1 MGRILLA
8 VHVLL
13 FLAPSILAFLPSR
26 LELSRPRSPPAY
38 AQADGDSRTQEI
50 DLSPLELCEENVAL
64 ALEECKETMGT
75 MFGNSEENLR
85 VGITGDVELVDIDGP
100 TVIIG
105 LKVPARP

>member
-64 ALEECKETMGT
+64 ALEECKETVGT